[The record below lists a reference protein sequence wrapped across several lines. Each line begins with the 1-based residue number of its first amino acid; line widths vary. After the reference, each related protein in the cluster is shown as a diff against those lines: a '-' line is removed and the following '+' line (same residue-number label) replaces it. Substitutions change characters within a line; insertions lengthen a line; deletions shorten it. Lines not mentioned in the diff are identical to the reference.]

1 LLKVFS
7 DNPADKIKKDV
18 DNIVEISIII
28 FPILSILSKIRRFFK
43 LL

>member
-18 DNIVEISIII
+18 DE
-28 FPILSILSKIRRFFK
+28 FIRRSGYWRR
-43 LL
+43 